1 MVPGGFARDGDV
13 AGRDR
18 SGDQRSNLHSV
29 TCASMQVSGSMTDAA
44 VKRTRDGGTAGTVEP
59 IEQALDHCRLRAEVC
74 RVLIDPK
81 RLMLLTVLRRASG

>member
-1 MVPGGFARDGDV
+1 
-13 AGRDR
+13 
-18 SGDQRSNLHSV
+18 
-29 TCASMQVSGSMTDAA
+29 MTDAA